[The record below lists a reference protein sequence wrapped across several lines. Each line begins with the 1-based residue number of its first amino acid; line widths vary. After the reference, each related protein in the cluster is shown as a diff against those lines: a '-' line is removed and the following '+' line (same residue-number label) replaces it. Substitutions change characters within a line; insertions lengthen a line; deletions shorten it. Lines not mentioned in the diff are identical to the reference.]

1 MGQHLISVLL
11 RSGVENEQPECSGEC
26 YTAQMGEPSG
36 TRNPVR
42 LNVVT

>member
-26 YTAQMGEPSG
+26 YTAKWANRAG
-36 TRNPVR
+36 R
-42 LNVVT
+42 